1 VGNRDVEAF
10 AAGRAKTTDGNL
22 KFVGSGIEEL
32 IRDVIARLRREELV
46 NKWGTAVLDGVSN
59 HRIPI
64 GFGAIIRHEN
74 TAMRARA
81 WIFLCLLYLS
91 KLNKPVIISS
101 QLRSPDMPNSGVGDA
116 RRLRFERLVA
126 PWRDDLYRYAFWLSK
141 DPDLAEDIVQEA
153 MLRAFRS
160 LESLQDEG
168 SVKAWLLTIA
178 RREHARVYERKR
190 LQTQDIDELS
200 AAEAALIA
208 TGEDTDVDDMRQAI
222 LQLDDGYREPLL
234 LQVMFGLSTEEIA
247 AAMNLKQGAVLTRL
261 HRARKR
267 LIEQVRPG
275 LSVVAEK

>member
-1 VGNRDVEAF
+1 
-10 AAGRAKTTDGNL
+10 
-22 KFVGSGIEEL
+22 
-32 IRDVIARLRREELV
+32 
-46 NKWGTAVLDGVSN
+46 
-59 HRIPI
+59 
-64 GFGAIIRHEN
+64 
-74 TAMRARA
+74 
-81 WIFLCLLYLS
+81 
-91 KLNKPVIISS
+91 
-101 QLRSPDMPNSGVGDA
+101 MPNSGVGDA

-141 DPDLAEDIVQEA
+141 DPDLADDVVQEA

-190 LQTQDIDELS
+190 LETQDIDELS

-208 TGEDTDVDDMRQAI
+208 TGDDTDVDDMRQAI

-234 LQVMFGLSTEEIA
+234 LQVLFGLSTEEIA
-247 AAMNLKQGAVLTRL
+247 AAMELKQGAVLTRL
-261 HRARKR
+261 HRARKK

-275 LSVVAEK
+275 LSVVADK